1 MLKSLQAFG
10 RMVYRC
16 CVLFFVLVMV
26 EKLEGGTGI
35 DNASEAL
42 PLLFISI
49 AIAFLSEI
57 ENFFKD

>member
-10 RMVYRC
+10 RMVYRG
-16 CVLFFVLVMV
+16 CVLFFLLAVV

-35 DNASEAL
+35 NDASDAIFY
-42 PLLFISI
+42 LLTSM